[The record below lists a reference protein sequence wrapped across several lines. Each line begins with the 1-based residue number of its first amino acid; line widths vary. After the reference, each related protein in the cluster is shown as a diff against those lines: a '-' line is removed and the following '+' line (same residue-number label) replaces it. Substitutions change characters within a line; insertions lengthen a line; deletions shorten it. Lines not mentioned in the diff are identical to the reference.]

1 MGKLNR
7 KRPLI
12 ISLLISILFV
22 FLLMPTA
29 NALFA
34 EWWEMGT
41 SGVRIEPN
49 RRECGNDGTGDATL
63 KITVP
68 KNSEVKVRI
77 PRSYKM
83 GWANDMSTL
92 VADMQNN
99 IGTYED
105 CAAADAAE
113 LQGELQPPGPY
124 VCVKSDDSN
133 AKSKV
138 RVSFSV
144 INELEGVIAG
154 SVYDGGQVYTAL
166 WPAHTILSI
175 TSFRTKQASEEPTY
189 DYINPETNQSVQ
201 GSVGTLDTKE
211 NEFTP
216 ETIVSINA
224 LSNGREGEGDPY
236 YYVVEIN
243 NKHKSCKDEGCV
255 TSYAAEHPSDFNG
268 PEWESGLDG
277 WDATAGNLSVKQPD
291 YIDESN
297 FWDSFSSY
305 GDQHGNWII
314 PNIVGLF
321 KVLFGWRAKVC
332 VFGCHDVDVEFTV
345 TQAHRMFYAVSR
357 QEQVGSDD
365 YSTETDSLV
374 CNLHSSYTTPELG
387 YLDDG
392 YKYWCDAN
400 GTYMRSDMR
409 ISCTN
414 KLSMQCKVEEGTSN
428 ELNGGQGHYANPTQV
443 LNDPTQTEKNY
454 IEGFTNPK
462 TKAVNGGL
470 HASTGK
476 DVDIDFATLISS
488 FDPDKKKEICE
499 AQGCAQKYNWL
510 GTNGS
515 SSATNACCGDD
526 VSDNGYINYFNNT
539 YYACTMLPDGRFEWL
554 ATNGTNK
561 KIAGAGEVKG
571 NIYEI
576 TKKTVGYANYTY
588 TRLTYTDSGDVIS
601 TPVSYTY
608 STSTNSVSG
617 YSLDY
622 SIVTDGQKWFSCSG
636 KNNFSFNGPS
646 SIISQGITA
655 QKLVKVSIGG
665 IVSVHDNSGMT
676 HEYVCTNESGVGRFV
691 ECFGETGNLNKFDY
705 GWQNTGASMFWSSY
719 SATYPNSVNR
729 LGSFETLPLTY
740 ENWGNFTNTSTT
752 SITSAKF
759 TETKKSLKLFS
770 ASSNNSSSITS
781 VKIPITNFGN
791 YTYLEG
797 EFYYDILPL
806 VEISF
811 ANKSYNPN
819 DYTTSKSEA
828 LKFNHFQ
835 IPLTGLGANSIV
847 NNITIRI
854 NRTNSLY
861 SNISNM
867 TFYVDNLNLIR
878 SGLRYCGYI
887 NNTFKWQNSRDN
899 PKSCSAV
906 GLDFTGKRCC
916 GEQTGE
922 YYNDGN
928 SSGCWNS
935 YPISNTT
942 RFLVAEL
949 KLNNLNFSFVCKADN
964 DCSYAIPRTAI
975 IASTNGNITLQ
986 NLRSDKYDVS
996 FLSGSSNTTSNILD
1010 RIVITPKYWELMAIN
1025 NSFRY
1030 CGDTLP
1036 TYNYNITNNNPI
1048 NKYTSPD
1055 FNLSKIS
1062 YTNGGSCTYTDQYF
1076 CSPSRGW
1083 LSSSDDVEPI
1093 DIVNETFPAGDC
1105 KINSTDIRC
1114 KKIDPSE
1121 RTAVK
1126 SLPTDSRLNINSS
1139 LPRQEC
1145 CPQDYC
1151 WNGAICV
1158 EDESNEAFRSP
1169 NFIFESNGN
1178 GYRCIKGNWS
1188 YSYKKLMPSGNQKGY
1203 CEDNQLCLV
1212 NRYGIY
1218 YPSNFTVTNT
1228 SPMTNPQCAKSLT
1241 YSNDYYCNQGN
1252 WTSRTALLANVL
1264 RVKASTVGAKY
1275 SIFCGSYQEVLN
1287 YAAEVN
1293 GKALGE
1299 YIYPANNQCKINFGG
1314 VIVSNCMNN
1323 FCVLNKDGKVS
1334 FGTTLNQRLDNTN
1347 LSYSELFNNFG
1358 LTQVQLS
1365 SKINSSIA
1373 SASSLNPTD
1382 LVLLT
1387 GSISGGY
1394 WYYVPSINGIVYSEL
1409 LLSSSQFE
1417 TLITSI
1423 TNMFKLLFG
1432 WVSGSD
1438 SSSSVLFTIQGFD
1451 NNADLAFL
1459 KDYSR
1464 YDRLY
1469 LLETPNVKVKAISG
1483 QQYSFTQDNYISFIA
1498 GEYSLAGV
1506 PPSYDLCNYIKSFD
1520 SRYNP
1525 EDVDIVCA
1533 KSNGKYYLYSKGSV
1547 NIWPDLTAKLN
1558 VMK

>member
-1 MGKLNR
+1 MNKLMGN
-7 KRPLI
+7 KRRENHLLDWALI
-12 ISLLISILFV
+12 AILIFVPILTFTLLVPS
-22 FLLMPTA
+22 A
-29 NALFA
+29 NAA
-34 EWWEMGT
+34 YTAWYEVGMMG
-41 SGVRIEPN
+41 VQEEPYH
-49 RRECGNDGTGDATL
+49 RECGSDAVASTTF
-63 KITVP
+63 TVTIP
-68 KNSEVKVRI
+68 KNTMAKIRI

-83 GWANDMSTL
+83 GWDNMRA
-92 VADMQNN
+92 VADAMQNN
-99 IGTYED
+99 IGSYDE
-105 CAAADAAE
+105 CEAATAAE
-113 LQGELQPPGPY
+113 PGTLEPAGPY
-124 VCVKSDDSN
+124 ICLDEYSA
-133 AKSKV
+133 AKAAKV
-138 RVSFSV
+138 HVAMAPDGWFP
-144 INELEGVIAG
+144 G
-154 SVYDGGQVYTAL
+154 SVFDGGQMYTEM
-166 WPAHTILSI
+166 WPAHSRLAI
-175 TSFRTKQASEEPTY
+175 THFVTTQGSVDLTY
-189 DYINPETNQSVQ
+189 EAERDVYNPETNTTKTQTQSGSQ
-201 GSVGTLDTKE
+201 GAIGDTYE
-211 NEFTP
+211 NGFAP
-216 ETIVSINA
+216 RTIVSINV

-236 YYVVEIN
+236 HYVVEVN
-243 NKHKSCKDEGCV
+243 NKHKSVKDEGDV
-255 TSYAAEHPSDFNG
+255 YDYFDDNPSDFDG
-268 PEWESGLDG
+268 PEWTSELDG
-277 WDATAGNLSVKQPD
+277 WAATPGNLTLGDPD
-291 YIDESN
+291 HVDTNN
-297 FWDSFSSY
+297 FWESWKGYTDDHIGMAFFGASTIGFIKS
-305 GDQHGNWII
+305 
-314 PNIVGLF
+314 
-321 KVLFGWRAKVC
+321 LFGWRKKVC
-332 VFGCHDVDVEFTV
+332 AFGCHDVTLQFTV
-345 TQAHRMFYAVSR
+345 SNAERLFFSETRHENFG
-357 QEQVGSDD
+357 ED
-365 YSTETDSLV
+365 YNQETDSLV
-374 CNLHSSYTTPELG
+374 CNLHSPYASIDPE

-392 YKYWCDAN
+392 YRYRCDSN
-400 GTYMRSDMR
+400 GTFLRNDKR
-409 ISCTN
+409 IACTN
-414 KLSMQCKVEEGTSN
+414 RLSMKCIVEEGTSN
-428 ELNGGQGHYANPTQV
+428 QVDGGQGHYVNPTQV
-443 LNDPTQTEKNY
+443 FNDPDQTERNY
-454 IEGFTNPK
+454 IEGFTNEI
-462 TKAVNGGL
+462 TGNINGKSENGL
-470 HASTGK
+470 NLSFESLLST
-476 DVDIDFATLISS
+476 
-488 FDPDKKKEICE
+488 FDPDNRKEICE
-499 AQGCAQKYNWL
+499 AQGCAQKYDWL
-510 GTNGS
+510 GNVTS
-515 SSATNACCGDD
+515 SSMNACCGDD
-526 VSDNGYINYFNNT
+526 VSDNGYINFYNNT
-539 YYACTMLPDGRFEWL
+539 YYACVLLPDGKYEWISM
-554 ATNGTNK
+554 NGSNV
-561 KIAGAGEVKG
+561 KIFGAGAVKG

-576 TKKTVGYANYTY
+576 VN
-588 TRLTYTDSGDVIS
+588 VIKNIDYIPNRF
-601 TPVSYTY
+601 T
-608 STSTNSVSG
+608 

-622 SIVTDGQKWFSCSG
+622 SILSNNDKWYSCSANPTFTFDG
-636 KNNFSFNGPS
+636 DTSTITTGIS
-646 SIISQGITA
+646 S
-655 QKLVKVSIGG
+655 QKLVKVAVGSTT
-665 IVSVHDNSGMT
+665 SVVDTTGVT
-676 HEYVCTNESGVGRFV
+676 HEYVCNNESGVGRFV
-691 ECFGETGNLNKFDY
+691 ECFGETGNLNRFDY
-705 GWQNTGASMFWSSY
+705 GRANDGTNMIWSSY
-719 SATYPNSVNR
+719 TAGYENSVNR
-729 LGSFETLPLTY
+729 VGSFETLPLTY
-740 ENWGNFTNTSTT
+740 EYWGNFTNTS
-752 SITSAKF
+752 SVSLSSAQKR
-759 TETKKSLKLFS
+759 ESRKSLKLISTS
-770 ASSNNSSSITS
+770 AINTASITS

-1533 KSNGKYYLYSKGSV
+1533 KSNGKYYLYSKGSF